1 MAATQM
7 TKTEQDIR
15 LTIMNS
21 ILTCPHR
28 DLDKISEI
36 HKEMQAKDPL
46 FYAHFAC
53 WYRKNGEIRDHKEV
67 FAGMLCVD
75 PYLENREVGLAM
87 VQDAPV
93 FMKKKILGFI
103 KGKKIKLKEKTGQ
116 KISKGKGKTVDAVKI
131 TEKTVGLFK
140 NVPGSFKSEIES
152 YLRLLESDPMGF
164 DTLAMNNRNDLK
176 TLYASLKIKP
186 SERANNIL
194 FKKEFPEDSKLNVI
208 KEILKAD
215 TPSKKAELIVKNK
228 VTYRIAVGLIDQMS
242 PSVLLALINAMS
254 PQEIVTNMA
263 SLEEK
268 GAMDNPDT
276 KALID
281 EKLKKAQTSKGVSAL
296 KSKAA
301 TGTGRIKNEE
311 TIKKLDAVADAQIQR
326 KGTIDAPIAILV
338 DRSGSM
344 EKAIEVGK
352 RVAAMVSG
360 ASSSAV
366 YAVAFDTAPME
377 IVSKG
382 KTLTDWEVAFK
393 PIKAGG
399 GTSIGCGLEYL
410 NRKKL
415 LVEQIIIIT
424 DEDENENPRFH
435 DVYQD
440 YASKMG
446 IRPVVNIISM
456 RSSKTFVSFENELK
470 KIKCE
475 FYRYEPDGKD
485 YNSLPGLLPFL
496 IRKSRTDV
504 LYEIMD
510 YPLFKRRKAY
520 VTEKK
525 ETQAVT
531 VEDL

>member
-1 MAATQM
+1 MATEM
-7 TKTEQDIR
+7 TKVEQDIR
-15 LTIMNS
+15 LSIMNS
-21 ILTCPHR
+21 ILSCPHR

-75 PYLENREVGLAM
+75 SFLDNREVGLAM

-103 KGKKIKLKEKTGQ
+103 KGKKIKIKEKTGQ
-116 KISKGKGKTVDAVKI
+116 KISKGKGKTVEAVKI
-131 TEKTVGLFK
+131 TEKTIGLFK
-140 NVPGSFKSEIES
+140 NVPGSFKKEIES
-152 YLRLLESDPMGF
+152 YLRSLEANPMEF
-164 DTLAMNNRNDLK
+164 DTLALNNRNDLK

-194 FKKEFPEDSKLNVI
+194 FHKKFPEDSKMNVI
-208 KEILKAD
+208 KEILGAE
-215 TPSKKAELIVKNK
+215 TPAKKAELIVKNK
-228 VTYRIAVGLIDQMS
+228 VSYRMAVGLIDKMS
-242 PSVLLALINAMS
+242 PSILLALVNAMS
-254 PQEIVTNMA
+254 PQEVITNIA

-268 GAMDNPDT
+268 GAMENPDT

-281 EKLKKAQTSKGVSAL
+281 EKLKKAQSSKSVSAL
-296 KSKAA
+296 KSKTA
-301 TGTGRIKNEE
+301 TGTGRVKNEE
-311 TIKKLDAVADAQIQR
+311 TIKKLDAVADTQVKR
-326 KGTIDAPIAILV
+326 KGSIDMPIAILV

-360 ASSSAV
+360 ASSSDV
-366 YAVAFDTAPME
+366 YAIAFDTAPME
-377 IVSKG
+377 VVAKG

-393 PIKAGG
+393 PVKAGG
-399 GTSIGCGLEYL
+399 GTAIGCGLEYL
-410 NRKKL
+410 LRKKKV
-415 LVEQIIIIT
+415 VEQIIIIT
-424 DEDENENPRFH
+424 DEEENQAPWFH
-435 DVYQD
+435 DIYNTYVQQ
-440 YASKMG
+440 MG
-446 IRPVVNIISM
+446 VRPVVNIVSL
-456 RSSKTFVSFENELK
+456 RSRNTYVEFENRLK
-470 KIKCE
+470 SIKCE
-475 FYRYEPDGKD
+475 YYRYEPDGKD

-510 YPLFKRRKAY
+510 YPMFKRRKAY
-520 VTEKK
+520 VEATKK
-525 ETQAVT
+525 MAQAVPS
-531 VEDL
+531 ED